1 MLAGGVAPAAAGEA
15 LQAPCFSALL
25 QLQQDRRRVEGYLW
39 QSLPYLKDSQASLR
53 CEAVTFLGEHNPWV
67 LLWALPWQQGP
78 ALQPPD
84 TPCPCWWP

>member
-1 MLAGGVAPAAAGEA
+1 M
-15 LQAPCFSALL
+15 
-25 QLQQDRRRVEGYLW
+25 EGYLW